1 MSARGAGSAS
11 GALAALALPPFG
23 LWPLAFAALVPLG
36 VYLAVPHR
44 TRDDAVR
51 AGLWFAGLHYGVV
64 LHWIPFTL
72 HGMTPFGALLG
83 LLALGVLTLTGGAF
97 VLVLHRLLGAGRSP
111 LIAIPAVWVVA
122 EGVLARAGPLAM
134 PWTPL
139 GLALAGSPAL
149 ATPAEWGGVS
159 VLTLWLGLVNGSLVC
174 CLRRPRGWLGLRFL
188 GSALLFLGPAL
199 FGGVRTAGLPT
210 EDGVPV
216 WVAAIPMTR
225 AELLDPERRELVAAE
240 AVARISAALQPGPG
254 APATGGPETLLLPEA
269 PFRASWSEG
278 TEERIVPLAAEAG
291 VPVLAGALV
300 SAGTAPGGTGPKLRN
315 GAVLVDPGGRTE
327 LVHGKVRL
335 VPGVESGG
343 LSAGPRGGVLRLG
356 GRLAAGVVICFE
368 AAFGRDVRELRRA
381 GASVLVNPSNEGW
394 FAPVLP
400 RLGAAARAQHRA
412 HLVLRAVETRMAV
425 LKPSVGGELLA
436 LGPDGG
442 PVRRLRPRNATVVEV
457 TPPVSPAMTPYV
469 RFGDLG
475 GLAGLALLLAAAAPM
490 LLRGTRRRSR
500 P

>member
-36 VYLAVPHR
+36 VYLSVPLR
-44 TRDDAVR
+44 TRHAAVR
-51 AGLWFAGLHYGVV
+51 AGLWFAGVHYGVV
-64 LHWIPFTL
+64 LHWIPFTM

-83 LLALGVLTLTGGAF
+83 LLALGVLTLTGGLL
-97 VLVLHRLLGAGRSP
+97 VLALHRLLGADCSP

-122 EGVLARAGPLAM
+122 EGLLARAGPLAM

-139 GLALAGSPAL
+139 GLALAGSPVL
-149 ATPAEWGGVS
+149 AAPAEWGGVS
-159 VLTLWLGLVNGSLVC
+159 VLTLWLGLVNGALVC
-174 CLRRPRGWLGLRFL
+174 CLCRPRAGLGLWFL
-188 GSALLFLGPAL
+188 GSVLLVLGPVL

-210 EDGVPV
+210 DDGAPV

-225 AELLDPERRELVAAE
+225 AELLEPERRELVAAE
-240 AVARISAALQPGPG
+240 SLARISAALRPGLAPQVPGPV
-254 APATGGPETLLLPEA
+254 ALLLPEA

-278 TEERIVPLAAEAG
+278 TEERIVPLASEAG
-291 VPVLAGALV
+291 VPVLAGSLV
-300 SAGTAPGGTGPKLRN
+300 PMGTAPDGTGHQLRN
-315 GAVLVDPGGRTE
+315 GAVLVDPGVGAE

-335 VPGVESGG
+335 VPGVESSS
-343 LSAGPRGGVLRLG
+343 LSPGPRGGVLPLG
-356 GRLAAGVVICFE
+356 GGLAAGVVICFE

-381 GASVLVNPSNEGW
+381 GANLLVNPSNEGW
-394 FAPVLP
+394 FTPVLP
-400 RLGAAARAQHRA
+400 LLGAAARAQHRA

-436 LGPDGG
+436 LGPDGA
-442 PVRRLRPRNATVVEV
+442 PVHRLRPRNTTVIEF

-475 GLAGLALLLAAAAPM
+475 GLAGLALLLAAAPM
-490 LLRGTRRRSR
+490 LLRESRRRSR